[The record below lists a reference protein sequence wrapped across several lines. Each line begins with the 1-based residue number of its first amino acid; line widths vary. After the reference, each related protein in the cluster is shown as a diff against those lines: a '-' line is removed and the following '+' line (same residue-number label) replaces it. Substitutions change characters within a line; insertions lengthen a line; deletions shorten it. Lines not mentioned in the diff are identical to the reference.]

1 MGKGSKPRPLEI
13 PREDFENKWDLI
25 FGKRTKNA
33 SSSSDSNN
41 RSNDTEPVRG
51 ERTES
56 NVQ

>member
-56 NVQ
+56 NV